1 MPESGLLGYPGK
13 GPPVDLDPNTQLFT
27 SSGTWTKPADC
38 QWVRV
43 ILVGGGGGGGG
54 GRRASMSGNA
64 AGGPDPGR
72 AGGGAGGGGGGTSFI
87 DIPAGLLPSS
97 VDVTI
102 GAGGSGGLG
111 AITANTNG
119 NNGTAGGTSSFGNI
133 LSAEGGAAGSGEPT
147 SQRISGGRSILYGG
161 MGAGGFFGRP
171 MDSLRYLGTAGGGCG
186 GAASSDQSE
195 VCMPTPPFSAAFPF
209 GEPQKYNVVGTGGM
223 GGGYNIFGTR
233 TNEASIGTFGCG
245 GGGGGAGKSAQ
256 NGSNGAAGGDG
267 FCLITSYGTNYRPIN
282 VQEFGSDGTWSKP
295 TDPRLT
301 TARVFVIGGGGG
313 GGSGRRWNRSNGA
326 YLTGS
331 GLALSR
337 VGSAYASAPD
347 SAALSITGDID
358 IRVKVALFSW
368 VDGSRIVDGGG
379 VTTRILLSKYN
390 TSGNQRSYYFG
401 HTSNGSVIFVTS
413 NNGSSDTTTTR
424 ATETVDLARYDTKWL
439 RVTMDVNDG
448 AGNRIVKFYTS
459 DDGSSWTQ
467 LGSTITTSGT
477 TTIFDSTASLNI
489 SNTNNGTG
497 DARQAIE
504 GTVYRAIIQN
514 GYDGA
519 GTTVFDAD
527 FETATAGAASFT
539 ESSSNAATVTIN
551 NASTNVFGGGGG
563 AGGGVSYAE
572 LPLVWLPSEVTV
584 SVGAGGAGAT
594 GVTTDYLN
602 GAHGAFGGNS
612 SFGTYVVGLGGERG
626 YGGTSQTG
634 RTSAGIVQHSVMGES
649 NISWRPGSL
658 TGGGGGG
665 LGGSTSG
672 NAPVTTT
679 FQGNYMVGGGGGGAG
694 IDTSNNTGTGGV
706 STKPLGY
713 GAMIS
718 DTAANGNGTT
728 LYPTTLGMFG
738 STGGGGGNSNAA
750 TVNGGNGGRGSGGGG
765 GAATTTGTTS
775 GAGGNGGDG
784 YVVVVCV

>member
-54 GRRASMSGNA
+54 GRRATNVIGGSTERPSG
-64 AGGPDPGR
+64 GS
-72 AGGGAGGGGGGTSFI
+72 GGGGGATSFL
-87 DIPAGLLPSS
+87 DLPAGLLPAT

-102 GAGGSGGLG
+102 GAGGSAGSG
-111 AITANTNG
+111 ATTANTNG
-119 NNGTAGGTSSFGNI
+119 TNGSAGGTSSFGSM
-133 LSAEGGAAGSGEPT
+133 LSAEGGAAGRGDST
-147 SQRISGGRSILYGG
+147 SAGRSSGGRGILS
-161 MGAGGFFGRP
+161 GGFSGGPTFGTPQDTVRF
-171 MDSLRYLGTAGGGCG
+171 LGTAGGGAG
-186 GAASSDQSE
+186 GNAGSDADDNSLATNGYAAS
-195 VCMPTPPFSAAFPF
+195 FPF

-223 GGGYNIFGTR
+223 GGGYNVLGTR
-233 TNEASIGTFGCG
+233 SNEASAGTFGCG
-245 GGGGGAGKSAQ
+245 GGGGGGGKSTQ
-256 NGSNGAAGGDG
+256 NGSDGAAGGDG

-301 TARVFVIGGGGG
+301 TARVLVIGGGGG

-337 VGSAYASAPD
+337 VANAYASAPD

-358 IRVKVALFSW
+358 IQVKVALFSW
-368 VDGSRIVDGGG
+368 VQGSRIVDNGGRAR
-379 VTTRILLSKYN
+379 RILLSKYN
-390 TSGNQRSYYFG
+390 TTGNQRSYYLAVQ
-401 HTSNGSVIFVTS
+401 TSGTLILVTS
-413 NNGSSDTTTTR
+413 TNGTADTTTTLS
-424 ATETVDLARYDTKWL
+424 TDTVDLDRYATKWV
-439 RVTMDVNDG
+439 RATMDVNDG
-448 AGNRIVKFYTS
+448 AGNRVVKFYTS
-459 DDGSSWTQ
+459 DDGTTWTQ
-467 LGSTITTSGT
+467 LGTTVTTSGT
-477 TTIFDSTASLNI
+477 TSIFDSTASLNI
-489 SNTNNGTG
+489 SNTNNGAA
-497 DARQAIE
+497 DVRQAVE
-504 GTVYRAIIQN
+504 GTIYRAIIQN

-519 GTTVFDAD
+519 GTTVFDAN

-539 ESSSNAATVTIN
+539 ESSANAATVTIN
-551 NASTNVFGGGGG
+551 NAATNVFGGGGG
-563 AGGGVSYAE
+563 AGGAVSYAE
-572 LPLVWLPSEVTV
+572 LPLAWLPSEVA
-584 SVGAGGAGAT
+584 VGVGTGGAGAA
-594 GVTTDYLN
+594 GITTDYLN

-612 SFGTYVVGLGGERG
+612 SFGPYVIGLGGECG
-626 YGGTSQTG
+626 YGGTSQVG
-634 RTSAGIVQHSVMGES
+634 QNSAGIVNYALVG
-649 NISWRPGSL
+649 NTTTSWRPGSL
-658 TGGGGGG
+658 TGGGAGG

-750 TVNGGNGGRGSGGGG
+750 TVNGGNGVRGSGGGG